1 MQAIPYVL
9 ALVGAAVVSAAVA
22 LFAWRRHP
30 APGAWPLAL
39 MMLAAAEWSLTYALE
54 LGSAGLS
61 TKAFWVRV
69 EYPGIVAVSVTWA
82 IFALQYTG
90 REKWL
95 RRRVL
100 LSMWAVPLVTL
111 SMAWTNSL
119 HGLMWKDFR
128 LDSGGPFPVLHITY
142 GAWWYVHT
150 TYSYLTFLLGTLLLL
165 WVLVRSPH
173 LYRGQTGALLIA
185 ALMPWAGNMAYL
197 LGWGPFPHLDLTPF
211 AFTLSGLLIAWAFFR
226 FRLLDILPVVRD
238 AVVESM
244 NDGVIVIDTQN
255 RIVDLN
261 PAARRILGPMPA
273 GIIGQPAAQLFVAQP
288 TLAERLCDETET
300 HMEIVLGEAQRS
312 YDLRISPLYGWRGRL
327 AGRLVAL
334 RDVTERVQVEAMLR
348 QRNRDLELLN
358 RSVQA
363 FISTLA
369 LDDVLAAVLEEV
381 RRLLDVTGCS
391 IWLIVPE
398 TGELV
403 CQQAAGPQSE
413 IVRGWRLAPE
423 EGFASWVVRS
433 GGKSL
438 IVADAW
444 TDKRY
449 SKGVERQTGLLLRSI
464 LSAPLQ
470 AKQGVIGVLQVVD
483 TQVNRFTEADQTL
496 VESLASAA
504 ATAIENARLYE
515 AAKELH
521 RQTQRDAETRAM
533 LLREVNHRVKNN
545 LTAILGLLSIERRHA
560 VAEHSPAYHAL
571 VDNLANRIKSLAQVH
586 SLLSAIEWQPLSLSD
601 LARQIIHT
609 ALQSL
614 PGGETVSVSVT
625 PSLAQVTPDQAHNL
639 AMIINELTTNTLKHA
654 VPEQG
659 GAQIAVRIMSHDGLI
674 QCEFRDDGPG
684 YSPEVLRLEHRN
696 VGLYLIQNLVQ
707 KGLHGEIEL
716 HNDRGAVTIIRFK
729 ALTPLKEPLL
739 TAKNAVTAEKSNDD
753 AANSAFSAVKSTSLP
768 AESAVAREGGEGN
781 EQR

>member
-1 MQAIPYVL
+1 
-9 ALVGAAVVSAAVA
+9 
-22 LFAWRRHP
+22 
-30 APGAWPLAL
+30 
-39 MMLAAAEWSLTYALE
+39 
-54 LGSAGLS
+54 
-61 TKAFWVRV
+61 
-69 EYPGIVAVSVTWA
+69 
-82 IFALQYTG
+82 
-90 REKWL
+90 
-95 RRRVL
+95 
-100 LSMWAVPLVTL
+100 
-111 SMAWTNSL
+111 
-119 HGLMWKDFR
+119 
-128 LDSGGPFPVLHITY
+128 
-142 GAWWYVHT
+142 
-150 TYSYLTFLLGTLLLL
+150 
-165 WVLVRSPH
+165 
-173 LYRGQTGALLIA
+173 LLIA
-185 ALMPWAGNMAYL
+185 ALTPWAGNMAYL
-197 LGWGPFPHLDLTPF
+197 FGGGPFPHLDLTPF

-244 NDGVIVIDTQN
+244 NDGVVVIDTQN

-273 GIIGQPAAQLFVAQP
+273 GIIGQPAAQLFAAQP
-288 TLAERLCDETET
+288 PLVERLCDETET
-300 HMEIVLGEAQRS
+300 HMEIVLGEDEARRS

-334 RDVTERVQVEAMLR
+334 RDVTERVQVEATLR

-403 CQQAAGPQSE
+403 CQQAAGPQHE

-483 TQVNRFTEADQTL
+483 TQVNRFTPADQTL

-560 VAEHSPAYHAL
+560 VAEYSPAYHEL
-571 VDNLANRIKSLAQVH
+571 IDNLANRIKSLAQVH
-586 SLLSAIEWQPLSLSD
+586 SLLSAIEWQPLLLSD

-614 PGGETVSVSVT
+614 PGGEMVSVSVT

-659 GAQIAVRIMSHDGLI
+659 GAQIVVRITSHDELI
-674 QCEFRDDGPG
+674 QCEFSDDGPG

-716 HNDRGAVTIIRFK
+716 RNDRGAVTTIRFK

-739 TAKNAVTAEKSNDD
+739 TAKNAVIAEKSNDD
-753 AANSAFSAVKSTSLP
+753 PANPAPSAVKSQSLA
-768 AESAVAREGGEGN
+768 AESVRARKGGEGN